1 MKLASWA
8 ATDQGRTR
16 KNNEDCYRI
25 APELGLAAVADGM
38 GGFERGEVASEL
50 ACSVLRENLSGRVEV
65 LRAYEGAPNEQNRE
79 AVLAVLQNAVQQAC
93 SEVHEA
99 ASALAAGGRMGTTMD
114 ALLVVGRTAFIAH
127 VGDGR
132 IFLYRNGE
140 VHQLTE
146 DHSLVAEQLRDG
158 LITEEQARR
167 ARNRS
172 VITRAL
178 GAFPS
183 VLVDTLHF
191 QLDADDRIV
200 LCSDGLHRY
209 IGPRE
214 LGFVL
219 AEDTGQGVVTELVE
233 MANQRGGRDNITVVV
248 AGLRDADEE
257 SSMLNSARMDALRK
271 VDLLATCTYR
281 ELMEICEHASQRRF
295 KAEAT
300 IFAVGASGM
309 ECFFIERGQV
319 RIEKD
324 GVVLATL
331 GPGSSFGEMSFLDFP
346 RRSATAVAAEDV
358 TLLVLHRDRFLQ
370 IMRQD
375 SELGAKIS
383 WQLLK
388 KLSRIIR
395 QTNEQLV
402 AESIPLTDETAVQ
415 EF

>member
-1 MKLASWA
+1 MRLASWA

-16 KNNEDCYRI
+16 KNNEDCYRV
-25 APELGLAAVADGM
+25 APELGLVAVADGM

-50 ACSVLRENLSGRVEV
+50 ACNVLRESLAGKIDV
-65 LRAYEGAPNEQNRE
+65 LRAYGERPGDDTRE
-79 AVLAVLQNAVQQAC
+79 AVLKALQGAVQQAC
-93 SEVHEA
+93 AEVHEA

-114 ALLVVGRTAFIAH
+114 ALVVVGRTAFIAH

-132 IFLYRNGE
+132 IFLVRGGE
-140 VHQLTE
+140 VHQITE

-183 VLVDTLHF
+183 VMVDTMHF
-191 QLDADDRIV
+191 QLDPDDKVV

-219 AEDTGQGVVTELVE
+219 AEEGSDHVVTELVE

-248 AGLRDADEE
+248 AQLRDASAEE
-257 SSMLNSARMDALRK
+257 ASLAQRARIEALRK
-271 VDLLATCTYR
+271 ADLLATCTYR
-281 ELMEICEHASQRRF
+281 ELMEICEHTVSRRF
-295 KAEAT
+295 AAGAT
-300 IFAVGASGM
+300 IFSAGEQGM
-309 ECFFIERGQV
+309 ECFFVESGQV

-324 GVVLATL
+324 GHCLAL
-331 GPGSSFGEMSFLDFP
+331 LAPGASFGEMSFLDIP
-346 RRSATAVAAEDV
+346 RRSAAAVAQEEV

-370 IMRQD
+370 LMRQD
-375 SELGAKIS
+375 AELGAKIS

-388 KLSRIIR
+388 KMSRIIR
-395 QTNEQLV
+395 TTNEQLI
-402 AESIPLTDETAVQ
+402 AEAIQLTEETPKPT
-415 EF
+415 